1 MSAPVTDRAGL
12 DFGGIGPTHGSDS
25 SNVPQ
30 HPTTPKA
37 IDGFAATSAGV
48 NLWAVDA
55 QGDTY
60 DGFNETRITGMVL
73 VPNTSTGIHQI
84 QAFGQRVLVNAEG
97 TVTKKGEIT
106 LLWAVSFSG
115 TVVTSPTSV
124 PAFP

>member
-37 IDGFAATSAGV
+37 LDGFAATTAGV

-60 DGFNETRITGMVL
+60 DGFNETRVTGMVI
-73 VPNTSTGIHQI
+73 VPNTSTGII
-84 QAFGQRVLVNAEG
+84 QLQCFGQRVLVNAEG
-97 TVTKKGEIT
+97 AVTKKGEIT
-106 LLWAVSFSG
+106 LLWAISFTG
-115 TVVTSPTSV
+115 TVVNATVPV